1 MLSPLTRVRVLSVGI
16 LIAWLV
22 FSPALAS
29 AGERGSS
36 AGQMMLWLLGIRMAE
51 TPKKIDV
58 NVATVD
64 ELRAVPGIQPQ
75 QALRII
81 AERPYA
87 KLSELVRAGVPPHLI
102 QRLASF
108 LRVNDEPPKAVAS
121 PAAASNRR

>member
-1 MLSPLTRVRVLSVGI
+1 MKFLSVGFV
-16 LIAWLV
+16 IASLV
-22 FSPALAS
+22 FSPILAS
-29 AGERGSS
+29 AAERGGN

-51 TPKKIDV
+51 EPKKIDV

-75 QALRII
+75 QASRII

-87 KLSELVRAGVPPHLI
+87 KLSELVRAGIPPYLI

-121 PAAASNRR
+121 PSVVRNRR

>member
-1 MLSPLTRVRVLSVGI
+1 MEPSLTWVRVLFVGI
-16 LIAWLV
+16 VIASLT

-29 AGERGSS
+29 AAERGSN
-36 AGQMMLWLLGIRMAE
+36 AGHIMFWLLGLRMAQE
-51 TPKKIDV
+51 PKKIDV

-102 QRLASF
+102 ERLASF
-108 LRVNDEPPKAVAS
+108 LRVNVDSRRAVAS
-121 PAAASNRR
+121 PPVVPTRQ